1 MRPLKSV
8 TLLLAILCPALQAT
22 LIFDQS
28 PPNNHAVDITSFRG
42 ADDFTLVQS
51 STITGI
57 NFWYGATLQ
66 GDLTSATWA
75 IYSNVSG
82 APGAQIAS
90 ATASITSSID
100 SPFFFASMPVASL
113 NLAVG
118 TYWLEIHSG
127 TSLSDASGPGI
138 DWAFTA
144 DNASFVSRFS
154 NSGPP
159 VLITGADSGFQ
170 QFAFQLTGTTAPSGV
185 PEPATYALLA
195 VGLGLIALRR
205 RIR

>member
-8 TLLLAILCPALQAT
+8 ALLLAVLCPALQAT

-28 PPNNHAVDITSFRG
+28 LPDNHASDTTTFRG

-66 GDLTSATWA
+66 GDLTSTAWA

-100 SPFFFASMPVASL
+100 GAFFFASMPVANL
-113 NLAVG
+113 NLALG

-138 DWAFTA
+138 DWAFTG

-159 VLITGADSGFQ
+159 VLISGTASGYQ
-170 QFAFQLTGTTAPSGV
+170 QYAFQLDGLAVGASV
-185 PEPATYALLA
+185 PEPATFAA
-195 VGLGLIALRR
+195 GLGLIALRR